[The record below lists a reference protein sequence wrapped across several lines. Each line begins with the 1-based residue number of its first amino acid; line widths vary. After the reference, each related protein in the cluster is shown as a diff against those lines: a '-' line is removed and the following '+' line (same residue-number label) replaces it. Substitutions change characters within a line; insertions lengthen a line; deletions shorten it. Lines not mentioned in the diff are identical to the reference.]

1 MVFNGDTN
9 FEQKGGLS
17 MGRGKGFD
25 HKRKG
30 HPGDF
35 PEGTLVEG
43 KDKKITPDD
52 DELIFVKEAFKN
64 RIDEEER

>member
-1 MVFNGDTN
+1 
-9 FEQKGGLS
+9 
-17 MGRGKGFD
+17 MGRGKSFD

-30 HPGDF
+30 HPGNF

-43 KDKKITPDD
+43 KDKKLTPDD

>member
-1 MVFNGDTN
+1 
-9 FEQKGGLS
+9 
-17 MGRGKGFD
+17 MGRGKSFD

-30 HPGDF
+30 HPGNF
-35 PEGTLVEG
+35 PEGTLVEE
-43 KDKKITPDD
+43 KDKKLTPDD